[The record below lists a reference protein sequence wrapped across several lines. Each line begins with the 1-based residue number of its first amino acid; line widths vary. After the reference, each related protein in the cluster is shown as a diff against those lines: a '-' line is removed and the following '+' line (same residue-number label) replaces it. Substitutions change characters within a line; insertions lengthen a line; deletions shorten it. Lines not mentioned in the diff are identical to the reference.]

1 MEDDKDIEETIT
13 EVLME
18 LKLKPDISG
27 FDYLREAI
35 KLCLTDRGLQC
46 EITTKLYPLM
56 AKKFNVNVKMIER
69 NIRFAIEY
77 AFGNKGLLGVNQ
89 IYGALIYTNDYRFS
103 NSELIAILTE
113 KIRID
118 LKVKSK
124 LKNKAQSC

>member
-1 MEDDKDIEETIT
+1 
-13 EVLME
+13 
-18 LKLKPDISG
+18 
-27 FDYLREAI
+27 
-35 KLCLTDRGLQC
+35 
-46 EITTKLYPLM
+46 
-56 AKKFNVNVKMIER
+56 MIER

-124 LKNKAQSC
+124 LKNKAQNC